1 LKSSSARSPTAT
13 STCAAARAADLKRR
27 HGSASAAVIGWL
39 YTIVCSAALLIGAY
53 IVAGLHQQGEA
64 TRRRLMSRPLL
75 ELFCWVLIALT
86 LLSAFTRVRGEEA
99 IRVLAGASR

>member
-1 LKSSSARSPTAT
+1 
-13 STCAAARAADLKRR
+13 
-27 HGSASAAVIGWL
+27 
-39 YTIVCSAALLIGAY
+39 
-53 IVAGLHQQGEA
+53 
-64 TRRRLMSRPLL
+64 MSRPLL